1 MKGSVG
7 AGRGVAEVRL
17 AVRLAHPP
25 ADVPPD
31 RPAEGRP
38 PANVPNSTDIEHV
51 IGTQRARKR
60 AMAYE
65 NPPFTALRQA
75 YPRLPSDASRLPSLL
90 AAADRP
96 LHPLLKV

>member
-7 AGRGVAEVRL
+7 VGRGVAEVRL

-38 PANVPNSTDIEHV
+38 PANVPNSTAVEHV
-51 IGTQRARKR
+51 IGAQRARKR
-60 AMAYE
+60 PLAYE
-65 NPPFTALRQA
+65 NPPSRPFARRTHASQA
-75 YPRLPSDASRLPSLL
+75 TLL
-90 AAADRP
+90 ASPRSSLRP
-96 LHPLLKV
+96 IGRCTHFSR